1 MAMRPLAMLLA
12 GFLAATAAAPPARAE
27 DEANRLRFSFD
38 FYSGGAQ
45 LMTVDTQAVRQGPQ
59 YRGESTARSTG
70 IFDFLMRLRS
80 LNTVEGRID
89 AGVVTPRRF
98 VTDADW
104 RFSKRRVDITW
115 NARGEAIS
123 VAEPPPE
130 QDDRDPVTPA
140 QTVGALDPLSA
151 ALSQVLYTADRP
163 CETRVPIFDGRRRYD
178 LVMTL
183 DGEDT
188 FAPTDYTTFSG
199 RALRCAIRV
208 ERIAGYAKN
217 AEEQNREFDKH
228 RTMLWVARYAD
239 QKLLVPVRLVADS
252 FFGSVIGH
260 LTFAEIDGQVRT
272 PRRKS

>member
-1 MAMRPLAMLLA
+1 MLLA
-12 GFLAATAAAPPARAE
+12 GLLAVTATLPARAE
-27 DEANRLRFSFD
+27 AEANRLRFSFD

-45 LMTVDTQAVRQGPQ
+45 LMTVDTQAVRQGPL

-80 LNTVEGRID
+80 LNTVEGQID
-89 AGVVTPRRF
+89 HGVVTPRRF

-151 ALSQVLYTADRP
+151 ALAQVLYTADKP

-199 RALRCAIRV
+199 HALRCAVRV
-208 ERIAGYAKN
+208 ERIAGYARG
-217 AEEQNREFDKH
+217 AEEQSRELEKSA
-228 RTMLWVARYAD
+228 TMLWVALYPEQR
-239 QKLLVPVRLVADS
+239 LVVPVRLVTDS

-260 LTFAEIDGQVRT
+260 LTFAEIDGQIRT
-272 PRRKS
+272 PRKKS

>member
-1 MAMRPLAMLLA
+1 MRTPAMLLA
-12 GFLAATAAAPPARAE
+12 GLLAMTVTLPVRAE
-27 DEANRLRFSFD
+27 AEANRLRFSFD

-45 LMTVDTQAVRQGPQ
+45 VMTVDTKAERQGPA

-80 LNTVEGRID
+80 LNTVEGQID
-89 AGVVTPRRF
+89 RGVVTPRRF

-115 NARGEAIS
+115 NTRGEAIS
-123 VAEPPPE
+123 VADPPPE
-130 QDDRDPVTPA
+130 ADDRDPVKPA

-151 ALSQVLYTADRP
+151 ALSQVLYTADNP
-163 CETRVPIFDGRRRYD
+163 CVTRVPIFDGRRRYD

-188 FAPTDYTTFSG
+188 FTPTDYTSFSG

-208 ERIAGYAKN
+208 ERIAGYAKG
-217 AEEQNREFDKH
+217 AEEQNRELDK
-228 RTMLWVARYAD
+228 RKTMLWVALYPD
-239 QKLLVPVRLVADS
+239 QKLVVPVRLVTDS

-272 PRRKS
+272 PRKKS

>member
-1 MAMRPLAMLLA
+1 MRKIAMLLA
-12 GFLAATAAAPPARAE
+12 GLLATAPVLTARAE
-27 DEANRLRFSFD
+27 GETHRLRFSFD

-45 LMTVDTQAVRQGPQ
+45 LMTVDTQAVRQGEA

-70 IFDFLMRLRS
+70 VFDFLMRLRS
-80 LNTVEGRID
+80 LNTVEGMID
-89 AGVVTPRRF
+89 GGVVMPRRF

-115 NARGEAIS
+115 NERREAIS
-123 VAEPPPE
+123 VADPPPE
-130 QDDRDPVTPA
+130 ADDRDPVEPA

-151 ALSQVLYTADRP
+151 ALAQVLYTADKP

-188 FAPTDYTTFSG
+188 FTPTDYTSFTG
-199 RALRCAIRV
+199 KALRCAIRV
-208 ERIAGYAKN
+208 ERIAGYARS
-217 AEEQNREFDKH
+217 AEEQNREMDQRK
-228 RTMLWVARYAD
+228 TMLWVARYPD
-239 QKLLVPVRLVADS
+239 QRLLVPVRLVADS

-272 PRRKS
+272 PRKKG

>member
-1 MAMRPLAMLLA
+1 MHTRAMLLA
-12 GFLAATAAAPPARAE
+12 GLLAATAILPARAE
-27 DEANRLRFSFD
+27 EEANRLRFSFD

-59 YRGESTARSTG
+59 YRGESTARSMG

-80 LNTVEGRID
+80 LNTVEGRIEQ
-89 AGVVTPRRF
+89 GVVTPRRF

-104 RFSKRRVDITW
+104 RFSRRRVDITW
-115 NARGEAIS
+115 NERGEAIS
-123 VAEPPPE
+123 TAEPPPQE
-130 QDDRDPVTPA
+130 DDRDPVPPA

-151 ALSQVLYTADRP
+151 ALAQVLYTADKP

-199 RALRCAIRV
+199 KALRCAIRV

-217 AEEQNREFDKH
+217 AEEQNRELDSRK
-228 RTMLWVARYAD
+228 TMLWVARYPD

-272 PRRKS
+272 PRKGS

>member
-1 MAMRPLAMLLA
+1 MRSFALMLA
-12 GFLAATAAAPPARAE
+12 GLVATTAVLPAPAQA
-27 DEANRLRFSFD
+27 DANRLRFSFD

-45 LMTVDTQAVRQGPQ
+45 LMTVDTRAERQGSG

-80 LNTVEGRID
+80 TNTVEGRIE
-89 AGVVTPRRF
+89 GGTVTPRRF

-115 NARGEAIS
+115 NNKGEAIS
-123 VAEPPPE
+123 VADPPPE
-130 QDDRDPVTPA
+130 ADDRERVEPI

-151 ALSQVLYTADRP
+151 ALSQVLYTAARP

-188 FAPTDYTTFSG
+188 FTPTDYTTFSG
-199 RALRCAIRV
+199 KALRCAVRV
-208 ERIAGYAKN
+208 ERIAGYSN
-217 AEEQNREFDKH
+217 NEEQNRENDK
-228 RTMLWVARYAD
+228 RKTTLWVALYPE
-239 QKLLVPVRLVADS
+239 QQLVVPVRLVSDS
-252 FFGSVIGH
+252 FLGSVIGH
-260 LTFAEIDGQVRT
+260 LTYSEIDGQVRT
-272 PRRKS
+272 PRKG

>member
-1 MAMRPLAMLLA
+1 MLLA
-12 GFLAATAAAPPARAE
+12 GLLATTAALPVRAE
-27 DEANRLRFSFD
+27 AEANRLRFSFD

-45 LMTVDTQAVRQGPQ
+45 LMTVDTQAVRQGEQ
-59 YRGESTARSTG
+59 YRGESTARSMG

-104 RFSKRRVDITW
+104 RFSKRRVAITW
-115 NARGEAIS
+115 NTRGEAIS

-130 QDDRDPVTPA
+130 QDDRDPVKPA
-140 QTVGALDPLSA
+140 ETVGALDPLSA
-151 ALSQVLYTADRP
+151 ALAQVLYTADKP
-163 CETRVPIFDGRRRYD
+163 CVARVPIFDGRRRYD

-188 FAPTDYTTFSG
+188 FTPTDYTTFSG
-199 RALRCAIRV
+199 KALRCAVRV

-217 AEEQNREFDKH
+217 AEEQNREFDQRK
-228 RTMLWVARYAD
+228 TMLWVALYPE
-239 QKLLVPVRLVADS
+239 QKLVVPVRLVADS